1 MFMKFKFYLI
11 VAVVLLAAACGNS
24 TAKNG
29 QPEEKQPIPEDAI
42 EMKYNRHLYFKV
54 MLRDSIPARMIFDT
68 GSSNLLIDS
77 TFYVSVFGEG
87 KNLRRAMLG
96 GNGNGHELTTLDASG
111 WSYSVGDESCT
122 EQIAIVTNLRKILG
136 DGADGLFGLPFMR
149 GKRVEFNY
157 AGGYVR
163 FLSADEVIGDDF
175 TAIQCK
181 KLDNLERI
189 IIPLSVTL
197 NDGYTL
203 NGNFL
208 MDTGM
213 PDELSLNSATA
224 NRLKAEGHLADARRM
239 RYEVGGIGGSRVDNY
254 LKTKQITIGGKSIND
269 IRITYSE
276 NEQGA
281 MADRRYEGLVGNALF
296 ARFDVI
302 FDFANWV
309 IYLRPNKN
317 FDKPQPNFYSMA
329 LTPKGDHWKV
339 NALLEG
345 GNAERAGLRQGDRI
359 EAINGIKASDS
370 DKSAIEPLPDKLRL
384 SVEREGTTIE
394 IVVDKE

>member
-1 MFMKFKFYLI
+1 MNIKGYLI
-11 VAVVLLAAACGNS
+11 AAMVLLATACANS
-24 TAKNG
+24 TAKN
-29 QPEEKQPIPEDAI
+29 QQTEEKQPIPEGAV
-42 EMKYNRHLYFKV
+42 EMKYNRHAYFKV
-54 MLRDSIPARMIFDT
+54 MLRDSIPAWMIFDT
-68 GSSNLLIDS
+68 GSNNLLIDS
-77 TFYVSVFGEG
+77 TFYASTFGEG
-87 KNLRRAMLG
+87 KNLGRAMLG
-96 GNGNGHELTTLDASG
+96 GAGNGHELTTLDASG
-111 WSYSVGDESCT
+111 WSYSVGEESHT
-122 EQIAIVTNLRKILG
+122 EQMAIIMNLRKILG
-136 DGADGLFGLPFMR
+136 DGADGLFGLPFMH

-157 AGGYVR
+157 AGGYMR
-163 FLSADEVIGDDF
+163 FLAAEEKIGEDF

-181 KLDNLERI
+181 RLDNIERI
-189 IIPLSVTL
+189 IIPLSVTFS
-197 NDGYTL
+197 DGYTL
-203 NGNFL
+203 DGNFL

-224 NRLKAEGHLADARRM
+224 NRLKAEGHLANARRM
-239 RYEVGGIGGSRVDNY
+239 KFEVGGIGGSRTDNY
-254 LKTKQITIGGKSIND
+254 LTTKQITIGGKSINN

-276 NEQGA
+276 NEKGSL
-281 MADRRYEGLVGNALF
+281 ADSRYDGLVGNALF

-302 FDFANWV
+302 IDFVNWV

-329 LTPKGDHWKV
+329 FTPNGDHWKV

-370 DKSAIEPLPDKLRL
+370 NKSALQSLPDRLTL
-384 SVEREGTTIE
+384 SVVREGGTIE

>member
-1 MFMKFKFYLI
+1 MKFKFYLI
-11 VAVVLLAAACGNS
+11 VAVVLLAAACGNT

-29 QPEEKQPIPEDAI
+29 QPEEKQPIPEDAV
-42 EMKYNRHLYFKV
+42 EMKYNRHAYFKV

-68 GSSNLLIDS
+68 GSNNLLIDS
-77 TFYVSVFGEG
+77 TFYASTFGEG
-87 KNLRRAMLG
+87 KNLGRAMLG
-96 GNGNGHELTTLDASG
+96 GAGNGHELTTLDASG
-111 WSYSVGDESCT
+111 WSYSVGEESHT
-122 EQIAIVTNLRKILG
+122 EQMAIIMNLRKILG
-136 DGADGLFGLPFMR
+136 DGADGLFGLPFMH

-157 AGGYVR
+157 AGGYMR
-163 FLSADEVIGDDF
+163 FLVAKEKIGEDF

-181 KLDNLERI
+181 RLDNIERI
-189 IIPLSVTL
+189 IIPLSVTFS
-197 NDGYTL
+197 DGYTL
-203 NGNFL
+203 DGNFL

-224 NRLKAEGHLADARRM
+224 NRLKAEGHLANARRM
-239 RYEVGGIGGSRVDNY
+239 KFEVGGIGGSRTDNY
-254 LKTKQITIGGKSIND
+254 LTTKQITIGGKSIND

-276 NEQGA
+276 NKQGSL
-281 MADRRYEGLVGNALF
+281 ADSRYDGLVGNALF

-309 IYLRPNKN
+309 IYLRPNEN

-329 LTPKGDHWKV
+329 FTPNGDHWRV

-359 EAINGIKASDS
+359 EAINGIKTTDT
-370 DKSAIEPLPDKLRL
+370 DKLKLNPLPEKLTL
-384 SVEREGTTIE
+384 SVKRGNELVE

>member
-1 MFMKFKFYLI
+1 MNIKSCLI
-11 VAVVLLAAACGNS
+11 VAMVLLATACANS
-24 TAKNG
+24 TAKN
-29 QPEEKQPIPEDAI
+29 QQTEEKQPIPEGAV

-77 TFYVSVFGEG
+77 TFYASTFGEG

-96 GNGNGHELTTLDASG
+96 GAGNGHELTTLDANG

-181 KLDNLERI
+181 KLDNIERI

-213 PDELSLNSATA
+213 PDELSLNSTTA
-224 NRLKAEGHLADARRM
+224 NRLKSEGHLADARRM

-281 MADRRYEGLVGNALF
+281 MADSRYEGLVGNALF

-302 FDFANWV
+302 IDFVNWV

-329 LTPKGDHWKV
+329 FTPNGDHWKV

-370 DKSAIEPLPDKLRL
+370 DKSALQPLPDRLTL
-384 SVEREGTTIE
+384 SVVRGGETIK
-394 IVVDKE
+394 IIVDKE

>member
-1 MFMKFKFYLI
+1 MKFKSYLI
-11 VAVVLLAAACGNS
+11 GTVLLLAAACGNT

-29 QPEEKQPIPEDAI
+29 QPEEKQSIPEGAI

-77 TFYVSVFGEG
+77 TFYASTFG
-87 KNLRRAMLG
+87 KSNNLRRAMLSG
-96 GNGNGHELTTLDASG
+96 AGNGHELTTLDASG
-111 WSYSVGDESCT
+111 WSYSVGEESCT
-122 EQIAIVTNLRKILG
+122 EQMAIVMNLRKILG
-136 DGADGLFGLPFMR
+136 NGADGLFGLPFMR

-157 AGGYVR
+157 AGEYMR
-163 FLSADEVIGDDF
+163 FLVAEEKIGEDF

-181 KLDNLERI
+181 RLDNIERI
-189 IIPLSVTL
+189 IIPLSVTFG
-197 NDGYTL
+197 DGYTFS
-203 NGNFL
+203 GNFL

-224 NRLKAEGHLADARRM
+224 KRLKAEGHLADARRM
-239 RYEVGGIGGSRVDNY
+239 KFEVGGIGGSRVDNY
-254 LKTKQITIGGKSIND
+254 IKTKQITIGGKAIND

-276 NEQGA
+276 NEKGA
-281 MADRRYEGLVGNALF
+281 LADSRYDGLVGNALF

-302 FDFANWV
+302 FDFANWI
-309 IYLRPNKN
+309 IYLRPNKD
-317 FDKPQPNFYSMA
+317 FAKLQPNFFSMA
-329 LTPKGDHWKV
+329 LTLNDDYWTV

-370 DKSAIEPLPDKLRL
+370 DKSAIQPLPDRLTL
-384 SVEREGTTIE
+384 SVVRDGVTIE

>member
-1 MFMKFKFYLI
+1 MNIKGYLI
-11 VAVVLLAAACGNS
+11 AAMVLLATACANS
-24 TAKNG
+24 TAKN
-29 QPEEKQPIPEDAI
+29 QQTEEKQPIPEGAV
-42 EMKYNRHLYFKV
+42 EMKYNRHAYFKV
-54 MLRDSIPARMIFDT
+54 MLRDSIPAWMIFDT
-68 GSSNLLIDS
+68 GSNNLLIDS
-77 TFYVSVFGEG
+77 TFYASTFGEG
-87 KNLRRAMLG
+87 KNLGRAMLG
-96 GNGNGHELTTLDASG
+96 GAGNGHELTTLDASG
-111 WSYSVGDESCT
+111 WSYSVGEELHT
-122 EQIAIVTNLRKILG
+122 EQMAIIMNLRKILG
-136 DGADGLFGLPFMR
+136 DGADGLFGLPFMH

-157 AGGYVR
+157 AGGYMR
-163 FLSADEVIGDDF
+163 FLAAEEKIGEDF

-181 KLDNLERI
+181 RLDNIERI
-189 IIPLSVTL
+189 IIPLSVTFS
-197 NDGYTL
+197 DGYTL
-203 NGNFL
+203 DGNFL

-224 NRLKAEGHLADARRM
+224 NRLKAEGHLANARRM
-239 RYEVGGIGGSRVDNY
+239 RFEVGGIGGSRTDNY
-254 LKTKQITIGGKSIND
+254 LTTKQITIGGKSINN

-276 NEQGA
+276 NEKGSL
-281 MADRRYEGLVGNALF
+281 ADSRYDGLVGNALF

-302 FDFANWV
+302 IDFVNWV

-329 LTPKGDHWKV
+329 FTPNGDHWKV

-370 DKSAIEPLPDKLRL
+370 NKSALQSLPDRLTL
-384 SVEREGTTIE
+384 SVVREGGTIE

>member
-1 MFMKFKFYLI
+1 MVMKFKSYLI
-11 VAVVLLAAACGNS
+11 VTVLLLAAACGNT

-29 QPEEKQPIPEDAI
+29 QPEEKQSIPEGAI

-54 MLRDSIPARMIFDT
+54 MLRDSIPAQMIFDT

-77 TFYVSVFGEG
+77 TFYASAFGES

-96 GNGNGHELTTLDASG
+96 GAGNGHELTTLDASG
-111 WSYSVGDESCT
+111 WSYSIDKESCT
-122 EQIAIVTNLRKILG
+122 EQMAIVTNLRKILG

-149 GKRVEFNY
+149 GKRVVFNY
-157 AGGYVR
+157 AGGYMR
-163 FLSADEVIGDDF
+163 FLTADEVIGEDF

-181 KLDNLERI
+181 KLNNAERV

-197 NDGYTL
+197 SDGYTL

-213 PDELSLNSATA
+213 PDELSLNSTTA
-224 NRLKAEGHLADARRM
+224 NRLKAEGHLTDARRM
-239 RYEVGGIGGSRVDNY
+239 KLEVGGIGGSRVDNY
-254 LKTKQITIGGKSIND
+254 LKTNQITIGGKAINNL
-269 IRITYSE
+269 RITYSE
-276 NEQGA
+276 NKQGA
-281 MADRRYEGLVGNALF
+281 MADSRYDGLVGNALF

-302 FDFANWV
+302 IDFTNWV

-317 FDKPQPNFYSMA
+317 FDKPQPNFFGA
-329 LTPKGDHWKV
+329 AFKPNADHWTV
-339 NALLEG
+339 NGLLEG

-359 EAINGIKASDS
+359 EAINGIKATDS
-370 DKSAIEPLPDKLRL
+370 DKSAIQPLPDCLTL
-384 SVEREGTTIE
+384 SVVRDGATIE

>member
-1 MFMKFKFYLI
+1 MNIKSCLI
-11 VAVVLLAAACGNS
+11 VAMVLLATACANS
-24 TAKNG
+24 TAKN
-29 QPEEKQPIPEDAI
+29 QQTEEKQPIPEGAV

-77 TFYVSVFGEG
+77 TFYDSTFGEG

-96 GNGNGHELTTLDASG
+96 GAGDGHELTTLDASG
-111 WSYSVGDESCT
+111 WSYSVGEESHT
-122 EQIAIVTNLRKILG
+122 EQMAIIMNLRKILG

-157 AGGYVR
+157 AGGFMR
-163 FLSADEVIGDDF
+163 FLATDEKIGEDF

-181 KLDNLERI
+181 RLDNIERI

-213 PDELSLNSATA
+213 PDELSLNSTTA
-224 NRLKAEGHLADARRM
+224 NRLKSEGHLADARRM

-281 MADRRYEGLVGNALF
+281 MADSRYEGLVGNALF

-302 FDFANWV
+302 IDFVNWV

-329 LTPKGDHWKV
+329 FTPNGDHWKV

-370 DKSAIEPLPDKLRL
+370 DKSALQPLPDRLTL
-384 SVEREGTTIE
+384 SVVRGGETIE
-394 IVVDKE
+394 IIVDKE

>member
-1 MFMKFKFYLI
+1 MKIKNYLI
-11 VAVVLLAAACGNS
+11 VAVVLLAIACANS
-24 TAKNG
+24 TAKN
-29 QPEEKQPIPEDAI
+29 QQTEEKQPIPEGAV

-77 TFYVSVFGEG
+77 TFYASTFGEG

-96 GNGNGHELTTLDASG
+96 GAGNGHELTTLDASG
-111 WSYSVGDESCT
+111 WSYSIGEESHT
-122 EQIAIVTNLRKILG
+122 EQMAIIMNLRKILG

-157 AGGYVR
+157 AGGYMR
-163 FLSADEVIGDDF
+163 FLATDEKIGDDF

-181 KLDNLERI
+181 KLDNIECI
-189 IIPLSVTL
+189 IIPLSVTFS
-197 NDGYTL
+197 DGYTL

-213 PDELSLNSATA
+213 PDELSLNSTTA

-239 RYEVGGIGGSRVDNY
+239 KFEVGGIGGSRVDNY
-254 LKTKQITIGGKSIND
+254 LQTKQITIGGKSINN

-276 NEQGA
+276 NEKGA
-281 MADRRYEGLVGNALF
+281 LADSRYEGLVGNALF

-302 FDFANWV
+302 IDFANWV

-359 EAINGIKASDS
+359 EAINGIKATDS
-370 DKSAIEPLPDKLRL
+370 DKSAISPLPDRLTL
-384 SVEREGTTIE
+384 SVLRNGATIE

>member
-1 MFMKFKFYLI
+1 MNIKSCLI
-11 VAVVLLAAACGNS
+11 VAMVLLATACANS
-24 TAKNG
+24 TAKN
-29 QPEEKQPIPEDAI
+29 QQTEEKQPIPEGAV
-42 EMKYNRHLYFKV
+42 EMKYNRHAYFKV

-68 GSSNLLIDS
+68 GSNNLLIDS
-77 TFYVSVFGEG
+77 TFYASTFGEG

-96 GNGNGHELTTLDASG
+96 GADNGHELTTLDASG
-111 WSYSVGDESCT
+111 WSYSVGEESHT
-122 EQIAIVTNLRKILG
+122 EQMAIIMNLRKILG
-136 DGADGLFGLPFMR
+136 DGADGLFGIPFMQ

-157 AGGYVR
+157 AGGFMR
-163 FLSADEVIGDDF
+163 FLAADEKIGEDF

-181 KLDNLERI
+181 RLDNIERI
-189 IIPLSVTL
+189 IIPLSVTFS
-197 NDGYTL
+197 DGYTL
-203 NGNFL
+203 DGNFL

-224 NRLKAEGHLADARRM
+224 NRLKAEGHLANARRM
-239 RYEVGGIGGSRVDNY
+239 KFEVGGIGGSRVDNY
-254 LKTKQITIGGKSIND
+254 LTTKQITIGGKSINN
-269 IRITYSE
+269 ISITYSE
-276 NEQGA
+276 NEKGSL
-281 MADRRYEGLVGNALF
+281 ADSRYDGLVGNALF

-302 FDFANWV
+302 IDFVNWV

-329 LTPKGDHWKV
+329 FTPNGDHWKV

-359 EAINGIKASDS
+359 EAINGIKPTDT
-370 DKSAIEPLPDKLRL
+370 DKLKLNPLPEKLTL
-384 SVEREGTTIE
+384 SVKRGNELVE

>member
-1 MFMKFKFYLI
+1 MIIKDYLI
-11 VAVVLLAAACGNS
+11 AAMVLLATACANS
-24 TAKNG
+24 TAKSG
-29 QPEEKQPIPEDAI
+29 QTEQKQPIPEGAV
-42 EMKYNRHLYFKV
+42 EMKYNRHAYFKV
-54 MLRDSIPARMIFDT
+54 MLRDSIPAWMIFDT
-68 GSSNLLIDS
+68 GSNNLLIDS
-77 TFYVSVFGEG
+77 TFYASTFGEG
-87 KNLRRAMLG
+87 KNLGRAMLG
-96 GNGNGHELTTLDASG
+96 GAGNGHELTTLDASG
-111 WSYSVGDESCT
+111 WSYSVGEESHT
-122 EQIAIVTNLRKILG
+122 EQMAIIMNLRKILG
-136 DGADGLFGLPFMR
+136 DGADGLFGLPFMH

-157 AGGYVR
+157 AGGYMR
-163 FLSADEVIGDDF
+163 FLAAEEKIGEDF

-181 KLDNLERI
+181 RLDNIERI
-189 IIPLSVTL
+189 IIPLSVTFS
-197 NDGYTL
+197 DGYTL
-203 NGNFL
+203 DGNFL

-224 NRLKAEGHLADARRM
+224 NRLKAEGHLANARRM
-239 RYEVGGIGGSRVDNY
+239 KFEVGGIGGSRTDNY
-254 LKTKQITIGGKSIND
+254 LTTKQITIGGKSINN

-276 NEQGA
+276 NEKGSL
-281 MADRRYEGLVGNALF
+281 ADSRYDGLVGNALF

-302 FDFANWV
+302 IDFVNWV

-329 LTPKGDHWKV
+329 FTPNGDHWKV

-370 DKSAIEPLPDKLRL
+370 DKSALQPLPDRLTL
-384 SVEREGTTIE
+384 SVVREGGTIE

>member
-1 MFMKFKFYLI
+1 MNIKSYLI
-11 VAVVLLAAACGNS
+11 VAMVLLATACANS

-29 QPEEKQPIPEDAI
+29 QTEEKQPIPEGAV
-42 EMKYNRHLYFKV
+42 EMKYNNHLYFKV
-54 MLRDSIPARMIFDT
+54 MLRDSIQARMIFDT

-77 TFYVSVFGEG
+77 TFYASTFGESN
-87 KNLRRAMLG
+87 NLRKAMLG
-96 GNGNGHELTTLDASG
+96 GAGDGYELTAFDASSWG
-111 WSYSVGDESCT
+111 YSVGKESHT
-122 EQIAIVTNLRKILG
+122 EQMAIVMNLRKILG
-136 DGADGLFGLPFMR
+136 NGVDGLFGTPFMQ

-157 AGGYVR
+157 AGGYMR
-163 FLSADEVIGDDF
+163 FLAAEEKIGEDF

-181 KLDNLERI
+181 KLDNIERI
-189 IIPLSVTL
+189 IIPLSVTFS
-197 NDGYTL
+197 DGYTL
-203 NGNFL
+203 DGNFL

-224 NRLKAEGHLADARRM
+224 NRLKAEGHLANARRM
-239 RYEVGGIGGSRVDNY
+239 KFEVGGIGGSRTDNY
-254 LKTKQITIGGKSIND
+254 LNAKQITIGGKSIND

-276 NEQGA
+276 NEKGSL
-281 MADRRYEGLVGNALF
+281 ADSRYDGLVGNALF

-302 FDFANWV
+302 FDFVNWV

-329 LTPKGDHWKV
+329 FTPNGDHWKV

-370 DKSAIEPLPDKLRL
+370 DKSALSPLPDKLTLTIR
-384 SVEREGTTIE
+384 RESGPIE
-394 IVVDKE
+394 IVVNKE

>member
-1 MFMKFKFYLI
+1 MNIKSYLI
-11 VAVVLLAAACGNS
+11 VAMVLLATACTNS
-24 TAKNG
+24 TAKN
-29 QPEEKQPIPEDAI
+29 QQTEEQQSIPEGAV
-42 EMKYNRHLYFKV
+42 EMKYNRHAYFKV

-68 GSSNLLIDS
+68 GSNNLLIDS
-77 TFYVSVFGEG
+77 TFYASTFGEG
-87 KNLRRAMLG
+87 KNLGRAMLG
-96 GNGNGHELTTLDASG
+96 GAGNGHELTTLDASG
-111 WSYSVGDESCT
+111 WSYSIGEESHT
-122 EQIAIVTNLRKILG
+122 EQMAIIMNLRKILG
-136 DGADGLFGLPFMR
+136 DGADGLFGLPFMH

-157 AGGYVR
+157 ASEYMR
-163 FLSADEVIGDDF
+163 FLATDEKVGNDF
-175 TAIQCK
+175 IAIQCK
-181 KLDNLERI
+181 KLDNIERI
-189 IIPLSVTL
+189 IIPLSVTFS
-197 NDGYTL
+197 DGYAL

-224 NRLKAEGHLADARRM
+224 NRLKAEGHLANARRM
-239 RYEVGGIGGSRVDNY
+239 KFEVGGIGGSRTDNY
-254 LKTKQITIGGKSIND
+254 LTTKQITIGGKSINN

-276 NEQGA
+276 NEKGSL
-281 MADRRYEGLVGNALF
+281 ADSRYDGLVGNALF

-302 FDFANWV
+302 IDFVNWV

-329 LTPKGDHWKV
+329 FTPNGDHWKV

-370 DKSAIEPLPDKLRL
+370 DKSALSPLPDRLTL
-384 SVEREGTTIE
+384 SVVRGGETIE
-394 IVVDKE
+394 IIVDKE

>member
-1 MFMKFKFYLI
+1 MNIKSCLI
-11 VAVVLLAAACGNS
+11 VAMVLLSTACANS
-24 TAKNG
+24 TAKN
-29 QPEEKQPIPEDAI
+29 QQTEEKQPIPEGAV
-42 EMKYNRHLYFKV
+42 EMKYNRHAYFKV
-54 MLRDSIPARMIFDT
+54 MLRDSIPAWMIFDT
-68 GSSNLLIDS
+68 GSNNLLIDS
-77 TFYVSVFGEG
+77 TFYASTFGEG
-87 KNLRRAMLG
+87 KNLGRAMLG
-96 GNGNGHELTTLDASG
+96 GAGNGHELTTIDASG
-111 WSYSVGDESCT
+111 WSYSVGEESHT
-122 EQIAIVTNLRKILG
+122 EQMAIIMNLRKILG
-136 DGADGLFGLPFMR
+136 DGAEGLFGLPFMH

-157 AGGYVR
+157 AGGYMR
-163 FLSADEVIGDDF
+163 FLAAEEKIGEDF

-181 KLDNLERI
+181 KLDNIERI
-189 IIPLSVTL
+189 IIPLSVTFS
-197 NDGYTL
+197 DGYTL
-203 NGNFL
+203 DGNFL

-224 NRLKAEGHLADARRM
+224 NRLKAEGHLANARRM
-239 RYEVGGIGGSRVDNY
+239 KFEVGGIGGSRTDNY
-254 LKTKQITIGGKSIND
+254 LTTKQITIGGKSINN

-276 NEQGA
+276 NEKGSL
-281 MADRRYEGLVGNALF
+281 ADSRYDGLVGNALF

-302 FDFANWV
+302 FDFVNWV

-329 LTPKGDHWKV
+329 FTPNGDHWKV

-370 DKSAIEPLPDKLRL
+370 DKSALSPLPDRLTL
-384 SVEREGTTIE
+384 SVVREGGTIE

>member
-1 MFMKFKFYLI
+1 MIIKSYLI
-11 VAVVLLAAACGNS
+11 VAMVLLATACTNS
-24 TAKNG
+24 TAKN
-29 QPEEKQPIPEDAI
+29 QQTEEQQPIPEGAV
-42 EMKYNRHLYFKV
+42 EMKYNRHAYFKV

-68 GSSNLLIDS
+68 GSNNLLIDS
-77 TFYVSVFGEG
+77 TFYASTFGEG
-87 KNLRRAMLG
+87 KNLGRAMLG
-96 GNGNGHELTTLDASG
+96 GAGNGHELTTLDASG
-111 WSYSVGDESCT
+111 WSYSIGEESHT
-122 EQIAIVTNLRKILG
+122 EQMAIIMNLRKILG
-136 DGADGLFGLPFMR
+136 DGADGLFGLPFMH

-157 AGGYVR
+157 ASEYMR
-163 FLSADEVIGDDF
+163 FLATDEKVGNDF
-175 TAIQCK
+175 IAIQCK
-181 KLDNLERI
+181 KLDNIERI
-189 IIPLSVTL
+189 IIPLSVTFS
-197 NDGYTL
+197 DGYAL

-224 NRLKAEGHLADARRM
+224 NRLKAEGHLANARRM
-239 RYEVGGIGGSRVDNY
+239 KFEVGGIGGSRTDNY
-254 LKTKQITIGGKSIND
+254 LTTKQITIGGKSINN

-276 NEQGA
+276 NEKGSLA
-281 MADRRYEGLVGNALF
+281 NSRYDGLVGNALF

-302 FDFANWV
+302 IDFVNWV

-329 LTPKGDHWKV
+329 FTPNGDHWKV

-370 DKSAIEPLPDKLRL
+370 DKSALSPLPDQLTL
-384 SVEREGTTIE
+384 SVVRGRETIE
-394 IVVDKE
+394 IIVDKE

>member
-1 MFMKFKFYLI
+1 MNIKSCLI
-11 VAVVLLAAACGNS
+11 VAMVLLATACVNS
-24 TAKNG
+24 TAKN
-29 QPEEKQPIPEDAI
+29 QQTEEKQPIPEGAV
-42 EMKYNRHLYFKV
+42 EMKYNRHAYFKV

-68 GSSNLLIDS
+68 GSNNLLIDS
-77 TFYVSVFGEG
+77 TFYASTFGEG

-96 GNGNGHELTTLDASG
+96 GAGNGHELTTLDASG
-111 WSYSVGDESCT
+111 WSYSVGEESHT
-122 EQIAIVTNLRKILG
+122 EQMAIIMNLRKILG

-149 GKRVEFNY
+149 GKRVEFNH
-157 AGGYVR
+157 AGGYMR
-163 FLSADEVIGDDF
+163 FLVAEEKIGEDF

-181 KLDNLERI
+181 RLDNIERI
-189 IIPLSVTL
+189 IIPLSVTFS
-197 NDGYTL
+197 DGYTL
-203 NGNFL
+203 DGNFL

-224 NRLKAEGHLADARRM
+224 NRLKAEGHLANARRM
-239 RYEVGGIGGSRVDNY
+239 KFEVGGIGGSRTDNY
-254 LKTKQITIGGKSIND
+254 LTTKQITIGGKSINN

-276 NEQGA
+276 NEKGSL
-281 MADRRYEGLVGNALF
+281 ADSRYDGLVGNALF

-302 FDFANWV
+302 LDFVNWV

-317 FDKPQPNFYSMA
+317 FDKPQSNFYSMA
-329 LTPKGDHWKV
+329 FTPNGDHWKV

-370 DKSAIEPLPDKLRL
+370 DKSAISPLPDRLTL
-384 SVEREGTTIE
+384 SVLRESGLIE
-394 IVVDKE
+394 IVVCKE

>member
-1 MFMKFKFYLI
+1 MNIKSALI
-11 VAVVLLAAACGNS
+11 VATVLLAAACANS
-24 TAKNG
+24 TAKN
-29 QPEEKQPIPEDAI
+29 EHTAEKQPIPAGAV
-42 EMKYNRHLYFKV
+42 EMQYNKHLYFQV

-77 TFYVSVFGEG
+77 TFYASTFGKG

-96 GNGNGHELTTLDASG
+96 GAGDGHELTTLDASG
-111 WSYSVGDESCT
+111 WSYRVGEESHT
-122 EQIAIVTNLRKILG
+122 EPMAIVMNLRKILG
-136 DGADGLFGLPFMR
+136 DGVDGLFGTPFMQ

-157 AGGYVR
+157 AGGYMR
-163 FLSADEVIGDDF
+163 FLAEDEKIGEDF

-181 KLDNLERI
+181 KLDNIERI
-189 IIPLSVTL
+189 IIPLSVIFS
-197 NDGYTL
+197 DGYTL
-203 NGNFL
+203 DGNFL

-224 NRLKAEGHLADARRM
+224 NRLKAEGHLTDARRM

-254 LKTKQITIGGKSIND
+254 LLAKQISIGGKSIND
-269 IRITYSE
+269 IRISYSE

-281 MADRRYEGLVGNALF
+281 LADSRYEGLIGNALF

-302 FDFANWV
+302 IDFVNWV
-309 IYLRPNKN
+309 IYLRPNQN
-317 FDKPQPNFYSMA
+317 FDKPQPNNFGIGF
-329 LTPKGDHWKV
+329 TPNGDHWTV

-359 EAINGIKASDS
+359 ETINGIKATDDQSS
-370 DKSAIEPLPDKLRL
+370 LYPLPDQLTL
-384 SVEREGTTIE
+384 SVQRDNTLVE

>member
-1 MFMKFKFYLI
+1 MKFKFYLI
-11 VAVVLLAAACGNS
+11 VAVVLLAAACGNT

-29 QPEEKQPIPEDAI
+29 QPEEKQSIPEGAI
-42 EMKYNRHLYFKV
+42 EMEYNRHLYFKV
-54 MLRDSIPARMIFDT
+54 MLRDSIPAQMIFDT

-77 TFYVSVFGEG
+77 TFYASAFGES

-96 GNGNGHELTTLDASG
+96 GAGNGHELTTLDASG
-111 WSYSVGDESCT
+111 WSYSVGEQSQT
-122 EQIAIVTNLRKILG
+122 EQMAIVTNLRKILG

-181 KLDNLERI
+181 KLDNIERI
-189 IIPLSVTL
+189 IIPLSVTFS
-197 NDGYTL
+197 DGYTL
-203 NGNFL
+203 DGNFL

-224 NRLKAEGHLADARRM
+224 NRLKAEGHLANARRM
-239 RYEVGGIGGSRVDNY
+239 KFEVGGIGGSRTDNY
-254 LKTKQITIGGKSIND
+254 LTTKQITIGGKSINN

-276 NEQGA
+276 NEKGSL
-281 MADRRYEGLVGNALF
+281 ADSRYDGLVGNALF

-302 FDFANWV
+302 FDFVNWV

-329 LTPKGDHWKV
+329 LTPNGDHWRV

-370 DKSAIEPLPDKLRL
+370 DKSALSPLPDRL
-384 SVEREGTTIE
+384 TLTVERGGETIE
-394 IVVDKE
+394 IIVDKE

>member
-1 MFMKFKFYLI
+1 MKFKFYLI
-11 VAVVLLAAACGNS
+11 VAVVLLAAACGNT

-29 QPEEKQPIPEDAI
+29 QPEEKQPIPEDAV

-54 MLRDSIPARMIFDT
+54 MLRDSITARMIFDT

-77 TFYVSVFGEG
+77 TFYTSTFGEN
-87 KNLRRAMLG
+87 KNLRKAMLG
-96 GNGNGHELTTLDASG
+96 GGGDGYELTTFDASSWG
-111 WSYSVGDESCT
+111 YSVGKESHT
-122 EQIAIVTNLRKILG
+122 EQMAIVMNLRKILG
-136 DGADGLFGLPFMR
+136 DGADGLFGTPFMR

-157 AGGYVR
+157 AGGYMR
-163 FLSADEVIGDDF
+163 FLAAEEKIGEDF

-181 KLDNLERI
+181 KLDNIERI
-189 IIPLSVTL
+189 IIPLSVTFS
-197 NDGYTL
+197 DGYTL
-203 NGNFL
+203 GGNFL

-224 NRLKAEGHLADARRM
+224 NRLKAEGHLANARRM
-239 RYEVGGIGGSRVDNY
+239 KFEVGGIGGSRTDNY
-254 LKTKQITIGGKSIND
+254 LNAMQITIGGKSIND

-276 NEQGA
+276 NEKGSL
-281 MADRRYEGLVGNALF
+281 ADSRYDGLVGNALF

-302 FDFANWV
+302 FDFVNWV
-309 IYLRPNKN
+309 IYLRPNEN

-329 LTPKGDHWKV
+329 FTPNGDHWRV

-370 DKSAIEPLPDKLRL
+370 DKSTLSPLPDKLTLTIR
-384 SVEREGTTIE
+384 RESGPIE
-394 IVVDKE
+394 IVVNKE

>member
-1 MFMKFKFYLI
+1 MNIKDYLI
-11 VAVVLLAAACGNS
+11 AAMVLLATACANS
-24 TAKNG
+24 TAKN
-29 QPEEKQPIPEDAI
+29 QQTEEKQPIPEGAV
-42 EMKYNRHLYFKV
+42 EMKYNRHAYFKV
-54 MLRDSIPARMIFDT
+54 MLCDSIPAWMIFDT
-68 GSSNLLIDS
+68 GSNNLLIDS
-77 TFYVSVFGEG
+77 TFYASTFGEG
-87 KNLRRAMLG
+87 KNLGRAMLG
-96 GNGNGHELTTLDASG
+96 GAGNGHELTTLDASG
-111 WSYSVGDESCT
+111 WSYSVGEESHT
-122 EQIAIVTNLRKILG
+122 EQMAIIMNLRKILG
-136 DGADGLFGLPFMR
+136 DGADGLFGLPFMH

-157 AGGYVR
+157 AGGYMR
-163 FLSADEVIGDDF
+163 FLAAEEKIGEDF

-181 KLDNLERI
+181 RLDNIERI
-189 IIPLSVTL
+189 IIPLSVTFS
-197 NDGYTL
+197 DGYTL
-203 NGNFL
+203 DGNFL

-224 NRLKAEGHLADARRM
+224 NRLKAEGHLANARRM
-239 RYEVGGIGGSRVDNY
+239 KFEVGGIGGSRTDNY
-254 LKTKQITIGGKSIND
+254 LTTKQITIGGKSINN

-276 NEQGA
+276 NEKGSL
-281 MADRRYEGLVGNALF
+281 ADSRYDGLVGNALF

-302 FDFANWV
+302 FDFVNWV

-329 LTPKGDHWKV
+329 FTPNGDHWKV

-370 DKSAIEPLPDKLRL
+370 DKSALQPLPDRLTL
-384 SVEREGTTIE
+384 SVVREGGTIE

>member
-1 MFMKFKFYLI
+1 MNIKSCLI
-11 VAVVLLAAACGNS
+11 VAMVLLATACANS
-24 TAKNG
+24 TAKN
-29 QPEEKQPIPEDAI
+29 QQTEEKQPIPEGAV
-42 EMKYNRHLYFKV
+42 EMKYNRHAYFKV
-54 MLRDSIPARMIFDT
+54 MLRDSIPAWMIFDT
-68 GSSNLLIDS
+68 GSNNLLIDS
-77 TFYVSVFGEG
+77 TFYASTFGEG
-87 KNLRRAMLG
+87 KNLGRAMLG
-96 GNGNGHELTTLDASG
+96 GAGNGHELTTLDASG
-111 WSYSVGDESCT
+111 WSYSVGEESHT
-122 EQIAIVTNLRKILG
+122 EQMAIIMNLRKILG
-136 DGADGLFGLPFMR
+136 DGADGLFGLPFMH

-157 AGGYVR
+157 AGGYMR
-163 FLSADEVIGDDF
+163 FLAAEEKIGEDF

-181 KLDNLERI
+181 RLDNIERI
-189 IIPLSVTL
+189 IIPLSVTFS
-197 NDGYTL
+197 DGYTL
-203 NGNFL
+203 DGNFL

-224 NRLKAEGHLADARRM
+224 NRLKAEGHLANARRM
-239 RYEVGGIGGSRVDNY
+239 KFEVGGIGGSRTDNY
-254 LKTKQITIGGKSIND
+254 LTTKQITIGGKSINN

-276 NEQGA
+276 NEKGSL
-281 MADRRYEGLVGNALF
+281 ADSRYDGLVGNALF

-302 FDFANWV
+302 IDFVNWV

-329 LTPKGDHWKV
+329 FTPNGDHWKV

-370 DKSAIEPLPDKLRL
+370 NKSALQPLPDRLTL
-384 SVEREGTTIE
+384 SVVREGGTIE

>member
-1 MFMKFKFYLI
+1 MNIKSALI
-11 VAVVLLAAACGNS
+11 VATVLLAAACANS
-24 TAKNG
+24 TAKN
-29 QPEEKQPIPEDAI
+29 EHTADKQPIPAGAV
-42 EMKYNRHLYFKV
+42 EMQYNKHLYFQV

-77 TFYVSVFGEG
+77 TFYASTFGKG

-96 GNGNGHELTTLDASG
+96 GAGDGHELTTLDASG
-111 WSYSVGDESCT
+111 WSYRVGEESHT
-122 EQIAIVTNLRKILG
+122 EQIAIVMDLRKILG
-136 DGADGLFGLPFMR
+136 DGADGLFGTPFMQ

-157 AGGYVR
+157 ASGYMR
-163 FLSADEVIGDDF
+163 FLAEDEKIGEDF

-181 KLDNLERI
+181 KLDNIERI
-189 IIPLSVTL
+189 IIPLSVTF

-203 NGNFL
+203 DGNFL

-224 NRLKAEGHLADARRM
+224 NRLKAEGHLTDARPM

-254 LKTKQITIGGKSIND
+254 LLAKQISIGGKSIND
-269 IRITYSE
+269 IRISYSE

-281 MADRRYEGLVGNALF
+281 LADSRYDGLIGNALF
-296 ARFDVI
+296 ARFDLI
-302 FDFANWV
+302 IDFVNWV
-309 IYLRPNKN
+309 IYLRPNQN
-317 FDKPQPNFYSMA
+317 FDKPQPNNFGIGF
-329 LTPKGDHWKV
+329 TPNGDHWTV

-359 EAINGIKASDS
+359 EAINGIKATDDQSS
-370 DKSAIEPLPDKLRL
+370 LYPLPNQLTL
-384 SVEREGTTIE
+384 SVQRDNTLVE

>member
-1 MFMKFKFYLI
+1 M
-11 VAVVLLAAACGNS
+11 
-24 TAKNG
+24 
-29 QPEEKQPIPEDAI
+29 E
-42 EMKYNRHLYFKV
+42 YNNHLYFNV

-96 GNGNGHELTTLDASG
+96 GAGNGHELTTLDASG
-111 WSYSVGDESCT
+111 WSYSVGDESCA
-122 EQIAIVTNLRKILG
+122 EQIAIITNLRKILG
-136 DGADGLFGLPFMR
+136 DVADGLFGLPFMR

-181 KLDNLERI
+181 KLDNIERI

-213 PDELSLNSATA
+213 PDELSLNSTTA
-224 NRLKAEGHLADARRM
+224 NRLKSEGHLADARRM

-281 MADRRYEGLVGNALF
+281 MADSRYEGLVGNALF

-317 FDKPQPNFYSMA
+317 FYKPQPNFYSMA
-329 LTPKGDHWKV
+329 LTPKGDHWRV

-370 DKSAIEPLPDKLRL
+370 NKSAISPLPDRLTL
-384 SVEREGTTIE
+384 SVLRESGLIE
-394 IVVDKE
+394 IVVCKE

>member
-1 MFMKFKFYLI
+1 MNIKSCLI
-11 VAVVLLAAACGNS
+11 VAMVFLATACANS
-24 TAKNG
+24 TAKN
-29 QPEEKQPIPEDAI
+29 QQTEEKQPIPEDAV

-54 MLRDSIPARMIFDT
+54 MLRDSIPARMVFDT

-96 GNGNGHELTTLDASG
+96 GTGNGHELTTLDVSG

-181 KLDNLERI
+181 KLDNIERI

-213 PDELSLNSATA
+213 PDELSLNSTTA
-224 NRLKAEGHLADARRM
+224 NRLKAEGYLADARRM

-281 MADRRYEGLVGNALF
+281 MADSRYEGLVGNALF

-309 IYLRPNKN
+309 IYLRPNNN

-329 LTPKGDHWKV
+329 LTPKGDHWRV

-370 DKSAIEPLPDKLRL
+370 DKSAIEPLPDKLTL

>member
-1 MFMKFKFYLI
+1 MDIKSYLI
-11 VAVVLLAAACGNS
+11 AAVVLLVVACANS
-24 TAKNG
+24 TAKN
-29 QPEEKQPIPEDAI
+29 QQTVEKQPIPEGAI
-42 EMKYNRHLYFKV
+42 EMKYNRHLHFRV

-77 TFYVSVFGEG
+77 TFYASTFGEG

-96 GNGNGHELTTLDASG
+96 GAGDGHEQTTLDVSG
-111 WSYSVGDESCT
+111 WSYSIGEESHT
-122 EQIAIVTNLRKILG
+122 EPMAIIMNLHKILG
-136 DGADGLFGLPFMR
+136 DGADGLFGLQFMR

-157 AGGYVR
+157 AGGYMR
-163 FLSADEVIGDDF
+163 FLAADESIGEDF
-175 TAIQCK
+175 TAIQCTR
-181 KLDNLERI
+181 LDNIERI
-189 IIPLSVTL
+189 IIPLSVTFS
-197 NDGYTL
+197 DGYTFG
-203 NGNFL
+203 GNFL

-224 NRLKAEGHLADARRM
+224 NRLKAEGHLANARRM
-239 RYEVGGIGGSRVDNY
+239 KFEVGGIGGSRTDNY
-254 LKTKQITIGGKSIND
+254 LNTKQITIGGKFIND

-281 MADRRYEGLVGNALF
+281 LADNRYDGLVGNALF

-302 FDFANWV
+302 FDFTNWV

-329 LTPKGDHWKV
+329 FTPNGDHWKV
-339 NALLEG
+339 NAILEG

-370 DKSAIEPLPDKLRL
+370 DKSAISPLPDKLTL
-384 SVEREGTTIE
+384 SVLRDGTTIE